1 METFEYNTDNLNLAC
16 KLIVEN
22 LTPDL
27 LPKKWVER
35 NKPNPMFGH
44 CHTASACLQRLF
56 GTKNIK
62 LYRGLDEEG
71 IWHWWVVTKEG
82 KKIDLT
88 ADQYYSQGRVPP
100 YVSGTRASMLGFD
113 YRKRAYKLMEL
124 VKEKMLSNGTP
135 LQ

>member
-1 METFEYNTDNLNLAC
+1 MVIFEYNENNLKLAC
-16 KLIVEN
+16 DLIVKN

-35 NKPNPMFGH
+35 NKTNPMFGH

-56 GTKNIK
+56 GTANIK

-71 IWHWWVVTKEG
+71 IWHWWAITKEG

-88 ADQYYSQGRVPP
+88 ADQYYSTGRKPP
-100 YVSGTRASMLGFD
+100 HERGVKSGMLGFG
-113 YRKRAYKLMEL
+113 YR
-124 VKEKMLSNGTP
+124 VKVLTLLNKVLKQLQSKGTP
-135 LQ
+135 LD